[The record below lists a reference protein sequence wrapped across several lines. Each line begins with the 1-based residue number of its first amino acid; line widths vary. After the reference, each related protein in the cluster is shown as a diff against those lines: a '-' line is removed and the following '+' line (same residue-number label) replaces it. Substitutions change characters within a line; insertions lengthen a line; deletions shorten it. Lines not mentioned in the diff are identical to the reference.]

1 MTDAKSKLVE
11 NITKKIDSESKLEDI
26 KTKSDIS
33 ESTKSL
39 TAGVISESPKFDL
52 KKFKAV
58 DNQGRRNLFIDAKKF
73 HDQYS

>member
-11 NITKKIDSESKLEDI
+11 NITKKIDSESKLEDA

-39 TAGVISESPKFDL
+39 TVGVISESP
-52 KKFKAV
+52 V
-58 DNQGRRNLFIDAKKF
+58 I
-73 HDQYS
+73 